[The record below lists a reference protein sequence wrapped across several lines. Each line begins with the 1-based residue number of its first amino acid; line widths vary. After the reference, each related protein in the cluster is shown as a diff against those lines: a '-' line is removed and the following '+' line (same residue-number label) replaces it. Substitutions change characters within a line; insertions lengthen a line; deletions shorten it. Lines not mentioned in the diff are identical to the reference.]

1 MAQKHLCVSTLIWL
15 CITSCE
21 SFLPLTNRTWLQN
34 RYGYEKESRR
44 NSEMTDRTNGLTAS
58 PHEDCQCIV
67 HNITASLSMRQHH
80 RTKMSFAY
88 STEEIGKQSICQD
101 SKCRQCIERMDTH
114 AHSDHLEHIELDGH
128 YTNFNFTFESMHRTY
143 FVTSL
148 SLTL

>member
-1 MAQKHLCVSTLIWL
+1 MHTHFNKNLTKLKKYINKVHSLTASAPNQDNKCTVPQATESMPTKLDTETMAQKHLCVSTLIWL

-67 HNITASLSMRQHH
+67 HITASLSMRQHH

-88 STEEIGKQSICQD
+88 STEEIGK
-101 SKCRQCIERMDTH
+101 
-114 AHSDHLEHIELDGH
+114 
-128 YTNFNFTFESMHRTY
+128 
-143 FVTSL
+143 
-148 SLTL
+148 